1 MENKKKNN
9 GLKRSYLSLLVI
21 LLLLGI
27 TYALFSYLKL
37 GERTSSVTTGTLIM
51 DIDDSMGEAI
61 HVQNAYPVTD
71 AVGKESTPYK
81 FKVTNKGTVDAN
93 YELKLISDIDAIHKC
108 GCNKKETIAK
118 SIKYEYKKVTK
129 DSSTISDIK
138 FLSNRN
144 DWSETS
150 LETGFIK
157 AGESINYELRLWI
170 DEDTESTEANKHLH
184 AKVEV
189 EAIQYTESIK

>member
-1 MENKKKNN
+1 MENKKRNN
-9 GLKRSYLSLLVI
+9 VLKRSYLSLLAI

-37 GERTSSVTTGTLIM
+37 GEKTSSVTTGTLIM
-51 DIDDSMGEAI
+51 DIDDSMGDAI
-61 HVQNAYPVTD
+61 HVENAYPVTD
-71 AVGKESTPYK
+71 VVGKASEPYK
-81 FKVTNKGTVDAN
+81 FKITNKGTVDAN
-93 YELKLISDIDAIHKC
+93 YELRLISDLEAISKC
-108 GCNKKETIAK
+108 GCNRKDTIAK

-129 DSSTISDIK
+129 DSSTVSDIK
-138 FLSNRN
+138 FLSDHSN
-144 DWSETS
+144 WSQTS

-157 AGESINYELRLWI
+157 AGESINYEIRLWI
-170 DEDTESTEANKHLH
+170 DENTESTEANKHLH